1 MLRSWRLTR
10 LIGPSPPAIATLTER
25 WSLQSSQLLTLQPLS
40 PNSCD
45 KFNSAAFASL
55 YRFRPSHD
63 GRDFA
68 SGSHLP
74 HLQPSKRA
82 DHIDRTILYRGPWL
96 LVFRLLVRFKIAQL
110 GCVGALAIP
119 FHSLITQGS
128 VDGNQLAVTGA
139 LFAGCAAVSTTL
151 WYLSRRYIGKLSL
164 LTASHRRQLCIST
177 LDFWGNRQDVMVEL
191 EDLVPVLNVS
201 AEQAAVLARQS
212 FIPLTVAGD
221 RQYLLSL
228 RHGQLLDK
236 DQLFKV
242 LKGSNYGRP

>member
-1 MLRSWRLTR
+1 MTR

-96 LVFRLLVRFKIAQL
+96 L
-110 GCVGALAIP
+110 
-119 FHSLITQGS
+119 GS
-128 VDGNQLAVTGA
+128 VDGTQLAVTGV

-151 WYLSRRYIGKLSL
+151 WYLSRRYIGELSL